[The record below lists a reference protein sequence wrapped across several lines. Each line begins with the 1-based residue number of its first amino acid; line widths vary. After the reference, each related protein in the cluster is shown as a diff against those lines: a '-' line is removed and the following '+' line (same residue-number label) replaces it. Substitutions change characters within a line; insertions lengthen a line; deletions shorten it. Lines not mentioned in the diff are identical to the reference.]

1 MRTVLAGVACA
12 CFVTALVVATTW
24 CDAPDAVLLGL
35 VLLPGVL
42 VAAAAGQAVA
52 HSGGLAVVAAVLAVA
67 SVSVVGTAIVILL
80 AGSVFPHCD
89 PQPQ

>member
-1 MRTVLAGVACA
+1 MRTVLAVACV
-12 CFVTALVVATTW
+12 CFVSALVVATTW
-24 CDAPDAVLLGL
+24 CDAPEVVLLGL

-42 VAAAAGQAVA
+42 VAVAAGQAVA

-67 SVSVVGTAIVILL
+67 SVSVVGTGIVLL
-80 AGSVFPHCD
+80 LVGAASHCD